1 MIVVYSFIRIM
12 AGFLFIYF
20 NVPTNGDLT
29 CMWLLCQGHTK
40 KMNFFKVG
48 KAFSI
53 VDMPGYGH
61 RAPTDFVDMV
71 EPYLETRSKWVF

>member
-1 MIVVYSFIRIM
+1 MQ
-12 AGFLFIYF
+12 
-20 NVPTNGDLT
+20 TDGDLT
-29 CMWLLCQGHTK
+29 CTLLRHQGHTK

-53 VDMPGYGH
+53 VDMPGYGY

-71 EPYLETRSKWVF
+71 EPYLETRRKWVF

>member
-1 MIVVYSFIRIM
+1 
-12 AGFLFIYF
+12 
-20 NVPTNGDLT
+20 
-29 CMWLLCQGHTK
+29 
-40 KMNFFKVG
+40 MNFFKVG